1 MTNRDITILL
11 LSLFGFTPFIF
22 GQSNGSNGPTLTV
35 KKITIL
41 KDTGNGAK
49 QVVID
54 KYAQDLV
61 QWANGKTL
69 NMPEIPT
76 DLKNVNVSVEK
87 VQVND
92 TINTIIKIVNLDNPA
107 SDNTRVYKRNSTNPD
122 KIVEERAESDDRMH
136 PPGMRP
142 PHRPNGEFGGPP
154 PPKNP
159 NRRYKNKRKNRKS
172 NEIVSQSRFSLGFLN
187 VLGIGNNPSLTVI
200 DYNRMPELDA
210 GKTLQIGFDHSWGIN
225 LIKGKIRA
233 WIGVA
238 YDIQNYRF
246 ENNQIRLEN
255 KGNQFEYY
263 FDNPGQNPGRIA
275 DKSKLVTN
283 YLGIPIALGFQN
295 KKRNPT
301 FSMKIGIQ
309 AGTLVRSH
317 SKVRYLN
324 GDKEKYFTDFGLNN
338 FVVSPFTVLQFKQIG
353 IYAKY
358 GMTDIFRRNSTINN
372 RPSHNLS
379 VGFTLTTNIN

>member
-22 GQSNGSNGPTLTV
+22 GQSNGSNGPNLTV

-92 TINTIIKIVNLDNPA
+92 TINTIIKIINLDNL
-107 SDNTRVYKRNSTNPD
+107 STDNTRVYKRNSANPE
-122 KIVEERAESDDRMH
+122 KSEEERVESNDRMY
-136 PPGMRP
+136 PPRMRP
-142 PHRPNGEFGGPP
+142 PNRPNNEFGGPP
-154 PPKNP
+154 PPQNP
-159 NRRYKNKRKNRKS
+159 DRRYNNKRKNRKS
-172 NEIVSQSRFSLGFLN
+172 NAIVSQSRFSLGFLN
-187 VLGIGNNPSLTVI
+187 VLGNDNPSQTVM

-246 ENNQIRLEN
+246 ENNQIRLVN
-255 KGNQFEYY
+255 RGNQFEYY
-263 FDNPGQNPGRIA
+263 FDNSGQNPGRIA

-283 YLGIPIALGFQN
+283 YLGIPISLGFQN

-301 FSMKIGIQ
+301 LSMKVGIQ

-338 FVVSPFTVLQFKQIG
+338 FVVSPFAVLQFKHLG

-358 GMTDIFRRNSTINN
+358 GMTDVFKRNPNATG
-372 RPSHNLS
+372 RPNHNLS
-379 VGFTLTTNIN
+379 IGFTLTTNIK

>member
-1 MTNRDITILL
+1 MTNRNIIILL
-11 LSLFGFTPFIF
+11 SSLFGFTPFVF
-22 GQSNGSNGPTLTV
+22 GQSNGSNGPNLIV

-49 QVVID
+49 QEIID

-69 NMPEIPT
+69 NMPEIPSN
-76 DLKNVNVSVEK
+76 LKNVNVSVEK

-92 TINTIIKIVNLDNPA
+92 TINTIIKIVNLDNA
-107 SDNTRVYKRNSTNPD
+107 ESDNTTVYKRNSTNPEKSMD
-122 KIVEERAESDDRMH
+122 ERTETDDRMH

-154 PPKNP
+154 PPLNSDRP
-159 NRRYKNKRKNRKS
+159 YKNKRKNRKS
-172 NEIVSQSRFSLGFLN
+172 NDVVSQSRFSLGFLN
-187 VLGIGNNPSLTVI
+187 VIDRNNLGFAGGP

-225 LIKGKIRA
+225 LIKGKLRA

-246 ENNQIRLEN
+246 DNNQVRLVN
-255 KGNQFEYY
+255 QGNQFEY
-263 FDNPGQNPGRIA
+263 FVDNSGQNPGRIA

-338 FVVSPFTVLQFKQIG
+338 YVVSPFAVLQFKHLG

-358 GMTDIFRRNSTINN
+358 GMTDVFRKNPNINN
-372 RPSHNLS
+372 RPSHNLAI
-379 VGFTLTTNIN
+379 GFTLTTNIN